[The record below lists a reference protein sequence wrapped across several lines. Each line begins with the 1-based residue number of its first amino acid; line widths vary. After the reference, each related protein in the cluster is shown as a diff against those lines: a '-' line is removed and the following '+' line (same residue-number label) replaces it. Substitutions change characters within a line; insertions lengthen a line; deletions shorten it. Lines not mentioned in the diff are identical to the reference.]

1 MAGSGSSWTGETWRL
16 GAWGSSQRFQDAV
29 RREGHRAHPDTRG
42 VEDGVADRRRHQ
54 ADSRLTR
61 ARRIFLRAIDQRDL
75 DSRNLRERQNL
86 VAGPVKARHQM
97 VVPGHLL
104 LQRTTGPLD
113 HVTLGLIREPIRVDV
128 QLVHQ
133 VAALSEPEHLWSGSV
148 SSGV

>member
-1 MAGSGSSWTGETWRL
+1 MAGSGSSWTGETWGL

-75 DSRNLRERQNL
+75 DSRNLRERQNV
-86 VAGPVKARHQM
+86 VAGPVEARHQM

-104 LQRTTGPLD
+104 QRATGPLD
-113 HVTLGLIREPIRVDV
+113 HVTLDLVREPIRVDV
-128 QLVHQ
+128 QLEKQ
-133 VAALSEPEHLWSGSV
+133 VAALSEPERLWSGSV
-148 SSGV
+148 SSDV